1 MTGGGFGSRGQAGAA
16 WASALRESTRPAC
29 AMIEA
34 TRRMIRLMDHLG
46 EARRRQVEIATTP
59 KDTVW
64 REGKVTLSRYR
75 PDPAVPERRLGPLV
89 IVHGLVGRQ
98 SMTDLEPRRSLVRR
112 LLAAGVDTFV
122 LDWGNPTRA
131 DRYCDMTDYADHR
144 LGDALEAAMT
154 AAERPRAA
162 LLGICQ
168 GGVFAAAH
176 AALYPERLSAL
187 ALAVTPIDCHADAG
201 QVAPGRGQ
209 LNVWLRSLP
218 EDLVDRLIDDSGMV
232 PGALAAA
239 VFNGLTPGRTA
250 AKYTADLMEIASDPD
265 ALDTFLRM
273 EKWLSDR
280 PDQPGALAREW
291 LVDLYRENRLVEG
304 RLALDGRPVRLSE
317 IACPVLNIYARDDHI
332 VPPPCSRALKGHLR
346 NVAYRELEV
355 PTGHVGAFVS
365 PRGLDAVAPA
375 MTEFLALAA

>member
-1 MTGGGFGSRGQAGAA
+1 MTGGGASGAGPDWAGAFRA
-16 WASALRESTRPAC
+16 STRPAC

-34 TRRMIRLMDHLG
+34 TRRMIALMDKLG
-46 EARRRQVEIATTP
+46 EARRRSVGIAETP

-64 REGKVTLSRYR
+64 QQGKVTLSRYR
-75 PDPAVPERRLGPLV
+75 ADARAPERRLGPLL

-144 LGDALEAAMT
+144 LGDALEAALEL
-154 AAERPRAA
+154 AERPRAA

-176 AALYPERLSAL
+176 AALYPERLAAL
-187 ALAVTPIDCHADAG
+187 ALAVTPIDCHADAE
-201 QVAPGRGQ
+201 VPVPGRGQ
-209 LNVWLRSLP
+209 LNLWLRSLP
-218 EDLVDRLIDDSGMV
+218 EGLVDRLLDDSGMV

-250 AKYTADLMEIASDPD
+250 AKYTADLMEIAGDAD

-291 LVDLYRENRLVEG
+291 LVGLYKENRLATG
-304 RLALDGRPVRLSE
+304 RLALDGRPVRLDNIS
-317 IACPVLNIYARDDHI
+317 CPVLNIYARDDHI
-332 VPPPCSRALKGHLR
+332 VPPPCSRALKDHLK

-355 PTGHVGAFVS
+355 PTGHIGAFVS
-365 PRGLDAVAPA
+365 PRGLDLVAPA
-375 MTEFLALAA
+375 MTELLAQAA